1 MILSNEPGYYSDNNY
16 GIRIENLVYID
27 VINKNLVFKNLTY
40 VPIDIE
46 MINFNMLSNS
56 EKKYLFDYHLD
67 VYSKISNFLTHK
79 EKKWLVNLI
88 K

>member
-1 MILSNEPGYYSDNNY
+1 MSNEPGYYSDNNY

-27 VINKNLVFKNLTY
+27 VKNKKLTFKNLTC

-46 MINFNMLSNS
+46 MINFEMLSS
-56 EKKYLFDYHLD
+56 KEKKYLFDYHLD
-67 VYSKISNFLTHK
+67 VYSKISNFLTHN
-79 EKKWLVNLI
+79 ERKWLINLI